1 MQDLTLNIYKPRDI
15 PVYRAFSPEYGH
27 GNDSVKFLIAEL
39 QKLPEDATYSV
50 DSDSY
55 AVCTQHYRL
64 ETPEEVQ
71 ARRAKD
77 KRSDEFLIQQEKKQ
91 LIALAK
97 KYKSIMQTIVD
108 MQDYPT
114 EAILYNLNTEANK

>member
-1 MQDLTLNIYKPRDI
+1 MQDLTLNIYKPRNI
-15 PVYRAFSPEYGH
+15 PVYRTFSPEYGH

-39 QKLPEDATYSV
+39 QKLPEDATYTI
-50 DSDSY
+50 DTDSY
-55 AVCTQHYRL
+55 AVCTKHYRL

-77 KRSDEFLIQQEKKQ
+77 KRSDEFFIQQEKKQ

-97 KYKSIMQTIVD
+97 KYSDIVK
-108 MQDYPT
+108 
-114 EAILYNLNTEANK
+114 ILED